1 MAMRTTLI
9 FDDECVACSA
19 LAQLIGAR
27 APDMARVSFYSPK
40 AQMLLR
46 RHFPQGW
53 AIRPYLIVGEGENE
67 RVLSGAALLFRVAR
81 LLGPAG
87 MVKAAQALLRR
98 ARREKARGGWA
109 ATPAAQIR
117 AYVPASPAEAAAF
130 AGEAL
135 WLPAA
140 QPGLA
145 FERIVQWYNLQG
157 AFQTA
162 SYWTHDTGG
171 TLVLEQVHRP
181 APPPT
186 IEGLAGEQV
195 ALGVGRTAHLY
206 ATLGA
211 DAGATA
217 TFTLIVPLPAERWL
231 YLRATGMDR
240 ATLLSLA
247 PGCAPVAA

>member
-1 MAMRTTLI
+1 MVMRATLI
-9 FDDECVACSA
+9 FDDECVTCSA

-27 APDMARVSFYSPK
+27 APDMARVSVYSPR
-40 AQMLLR
+40 AQILLR

-67 RVLSGAALLFRVAR
+67 HVLSGAALLFRVAR

-109 ATPAAQIR
+109 ATPTAQMR
-117 AYVPASPAEAAAF
+117 AYIPASPADAAAF

-140 QPGLA
+140 QPGLG
-145 FERIVQWYNLQG
+145 FERILHWYNLQG

-162 SYWTHDTGG
+162 SYWTQGTAG
-171 TLVLEQVHRP
+171 TLVLEQAHRP
-181 APPPT
+181 SPPPAV
-186 IEGLAGEQV
+186 EGVAGEEVTLAEGRPALLHV
-195 ALGVGRTAHLY
+195 ANAS
-206 ATLGA
+206 
-211 DAGATA
+211 DGATA
-217 TFTLIVPLPAERWL
+217 FTLIAALPAERWL
-231 YLRATGMDR
+231 SLRATGMDR

-247 PGCAPVAA
+247 RGCAPFAD